1 MNFDPVLIADR
12 MTTMKAAGLWRDETI
27 DVHFR
32 RALENCP
39 DKQAVVAY
47 RDGQAEPLRLS
58 YRELDRRVDLIARG
72 LVALGVG
79 RSDVVTFQLPN
90 RWEFVALSLACA
102 RIGAAAN
109 PVMPIFRQHE
119 LSYMLDFAETKVFVV
134 PTVFRRFDH
143 AAMARELQAKLKH
156 LKQVVVVDGDGEDS
170 FDRVLMRADT
180 PPLSGPGL
188 GPDDVSLL
196 MYTSGTT
203 GEPKGVMHTSNTLF
217 SNLHA
222 YIATMELSPADVILG
237 ASPMA
242 HLTGYGYLA
251 MLPLIL
257 NSTTVLQEIWDAP
270 RALEIIRNEGVTFS
284 MASAAFIA
292 DMCAA
297 VEAGAP
303 VSPQFTKFNCA
314 GAPIPPVVVQRAWEL
329 MGMRVCS
336 AWGMTECGA
345 VTVTEPAR
353 SLEKSGISD
362 GRALPGIEIRIVGE
376 DGTDVQR
383 GETGELLI
391 RGSSLFA
398 GYLKRPQLN
407 GIDANGWFDTGD
419 LAFQDAEGYI
429 RINGRS
435 KDIVIRGGE
444 NIPVVEIENLLY
456 RHPSIT
462 TVAVVGYPDRRL
474 GERVCAFVS
483 LKPGCT
489 LTFEDLTA
497 YLDKQQV
504 AKQYYPERL
513 EIVEDLPRTPAGK
526 LQKFKLR
533 ETAKSFGNDK

>member
-119 LSYMLDFAETKVFVV
+119 LGYMLNFAETKVFIV
-134 PTVFRRFDH
+134 PSVFRKFDH
-143 AAMARELQAKLKH
+143 AAMARELQPKLPH
-156 LKQVVVVDGDGEDS
+156 LKQIVVVDGDGEDS
-170 FDRVLMRADT
+170 FERVLMRGDT
-180 PPLSGPGL
+180 APLAGPGI

-284 MASAAFIA
+284 MASAAFIS

-297 VEAGAP
+297 VEAGSP

-314 GAPIPPVVVQRAWEL
+314 GAPIPPVVIQRAWEL
-329 MGMRVCS
+329 MGLRVCS

-345 VTVTEPAR
+345 VTITEPAR
-353 SLEKSGISD
+353 SLEKSGVSD
-362 GRALPGIEIRIVGE
+362 GRALPGIEVRIIDANGAEVSP
-376 DGTDVQR
+376 